1 MKFTYTT
8 VPGELKGNSIVEIDI
23 EYEITDRGELV
34 TTIARTPIIFLSMI
48 ADGTLLYININTAAH
63 LHFKEVL
70 EAA

>member
-63 LHFKEVL
+63 LHFKDVL

>member
-1 MKFTYTT
+1 MKFTYTS

-48 ADGTLLYININTAAH
+48 ADGTLLYININIAAH
-63 LHFKEVL
+63 NHFAQVMQ
-70 EAA
+70 AA